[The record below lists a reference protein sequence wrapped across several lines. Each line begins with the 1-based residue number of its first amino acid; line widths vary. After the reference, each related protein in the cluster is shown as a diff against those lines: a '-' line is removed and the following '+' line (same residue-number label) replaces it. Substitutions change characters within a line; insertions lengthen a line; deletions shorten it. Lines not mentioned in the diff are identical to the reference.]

1 MHVRTHRTGSRH
13 GCEKGSLKIIIIEQM
28 CLEGGFKRG
37 GGTRVAE
44 CFVFTQGVTN
54 YAGKCFVFTLG
65 VTNYAGKYFVFTQGV
80 TNYAG
85 KCFV

>member
-1 MHVRTHRTGSRH
+1 MAV
-13 GCEKGSLKIIIIEQM
+13 KKAVKKLVIEQM

-54 YAGKCFVFTLG
+54 YTGKC
-65 VTNYAGKYFVFTQGV
+65 FVFTQGV

-85 KCFV
+85 HLLAVCVNTL